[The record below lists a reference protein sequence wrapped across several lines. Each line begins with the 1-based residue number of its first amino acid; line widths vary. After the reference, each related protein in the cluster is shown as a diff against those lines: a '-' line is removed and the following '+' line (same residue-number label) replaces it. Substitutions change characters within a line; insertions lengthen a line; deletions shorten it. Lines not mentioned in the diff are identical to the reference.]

1 MTGTAKEYADALLM
15 LAKEDSKEQAFADAL
30 ALAADVFRENPAYLD
45 LLASPV
51 ISKDT
56 RKELLRNAFGNALP
70 KEITACIALMCDN
83 GHIRDFSAMQ
93 EIYMEQFHILS
104 KVTVATVTSAA
115 ALSDEEKQVLIQ
127 QISERTGHN
136 VRATYEVDPS
146 LIGGIKVEMDGCVLD
161 GTIKHRLRELK
172 EVMNG

>member
-15 LAKEDSKEQAFADAL
+15 LAKENGNEQVFADAL
-30 ALAADVFRENPAYLD
+30 TLAADVFCENPAYLD

-56 RKELLRNAFGNALP
+56 RKELLQKAFGDALP
-70 KEITACIALMCDN
+70 KEVAACIALMCDN
-83 GHIRDFSAMQ
+83 GHIRLFAAMQ
-93 EIYMEQFHILS
+93 ETYIEQFHALS
-104 KVTVATVTSAA
+104 KVTVATVTSATP
-115 ALSDEEKQVLIQ
+115 LSEQEKQTLIQ
-127 QISERTGHN
+127 QISERTGHT

-146 LIGGIKVEMDGCVLD
+146 LIGGVKVEMDGCILD
-161 GTIKHRLRELK
+161 GSIKHRLRELK

>member
-15 LAKEDSKEQAFADAL
+15 LAKENGKEQVFADAL
-30 ALAADVFRENPAYLD
+30 TLAADVFYENPAYLD

-56 RKELLRNAFGNALP
+56 RKELLREAFGETLP
-70 KEITACIALMCDN
+70 MEITACIALMCDN
-83 GHIRDFSAMQ
+83 GHIREFAAVQ
-93 EIYMEQFHILS
+93 ETYMEQFHILS
-104 KVTVATVTSAA
+104 KTTVATITSAA
-115 ALSDEEKQVLIQ
+115 PLSDDEKAALLQ
-127 QISERTGHN
+127 QISTGTGHT
-136 VRATYEVDPS
+136 VRATYMVDPT
-146 LIGGIKVEMDGCVLD
+146 LIGGVKVEMDGCIID